1 MTNPAVTGEPLVQL
15 VARARYL
22 LLDFDGPICDI
33 FAGLPATAIASRLRK
48 LITGQGITIPED
60 ITRTPDPIEVFTY
73 SATIST
79 DLARQV
85 EAEMTSQEIT
95 ATATASPAPY
105 AHDLIASS
113 RQSGRPVAIVS
124 NNAEQAVRA
133 YLTRHGLADRIDFIA
148 ARTTSDPALL
158 KPNLHLLQQAMNHF
172 GGTAAECLLV
182 GDSTTDMQAATHTGM
197 PSIGY
202 ANKPGKATHLA
213 QAGATAIVT
222 SLADLVLAIRARPST
237 VPKPS

>member
-1 MTNPAVTGEPLVQL
+1 MGGQLSILLERRALQRAEDTRREIQERLRATQELDALKSRFLANVSHEFRTPLT
-15 VARARYL
+15 L
-22 LLDFDGPICDI
+22 LLGP
-33 FAGLPATAIASRLRK
+33 L
-48 LITGQGITIPED
+48 
-60 ITRTPDPIEVFTY
+60 
-73 SATIST
+73 
-79 DLARQV
+79 
-85 EAEMTSQEIT
+85 
-95 ATATASPAPY
+95 
-105 AHDLIASS
+105 HDLIASS

-158 KPNLHLLQQAMNHF
+158 KPNLHLHQQAMNHF